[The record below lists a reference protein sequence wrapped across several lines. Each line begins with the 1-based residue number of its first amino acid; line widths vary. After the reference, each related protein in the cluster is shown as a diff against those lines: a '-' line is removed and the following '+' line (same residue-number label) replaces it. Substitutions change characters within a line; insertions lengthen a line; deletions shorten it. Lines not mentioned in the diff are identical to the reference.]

1 MKKLILFFIIVIS
14 YSNISLAEPNVLKCK
29 KDCGTPDIKG
39 QFSFQ
44 VRLSMGSEKWGG
56 NITFIEED
64 IAISQAHVLGINPEK
79 KVCCTPKKIKK
90 AADDWKRFKNNMYV
104 VEGNSYQGK
113 QKIIGKVL
121 DIAGRANG
129 HPPGYDLLLL
139 HIDRNCKKC
148 QKNKDIKIEPI
159 PLANFIPEIGTK
171 AQHICIPDL
180 DAKKIGKGIISMP
193 HTLNGMIYGAKTTQC
208 SRQIIKHDGIDN
220 PPMVFAG
227 CSGSPVIYKECGKN
241 VVHGLHGNGMDEDKI
256 MYEILQLVQTQ
267 KEWVQSQIFEWTGRK
282 DMLDACDP
290 SGRRSFM
297 PDQKF
302 DIVQNGCQKKRIR
315 EDEFVPCTVVDLD
328 NAINFPWMD

>member
-1 MKKLILFFIIVIS
+1 MKKLLVVLVLS
-14 YSNISLAEPNVLKCK
+14 SLWFVVSFAEPNVLKCK
-29 KDCGTPDIKG
+29 KDCGTPDIRG
-39 QFSFQ
+39 EFSFQ
-44 VRLSMGSEKWGG
+44 ARLSMGDEKWGG
-56 NITFIEED
+56 NITFIEDD
-64 IAISQAHVLGINPEK
+64 IAISEAHVLGVNAEK
-79 KVCCTPKKIKK
+79 EICCTPNEIKK
-90 AADDWKRFKNNMYV
+90 AADDWKRFKKNMYV

-159 PLANFIPEIGTK
+159 PLANTIPKIGTI
-171 AQHICIPDL
+171 AQHICIPEH
-180 DAKKIGKGIISMP
+180 KKFGEGIISMP
-193 HTLNGMIYGAKTTQC
+193 HILNGMVFGAKTTQC
-208 SRQIIKHDGIDN
+208 SRQIIKHDGIEN

-241 VVHGLHGNGMDEDKI
+241 VVHGLHGNGVDEDKI

-267 KEWVQSQIFEWTGRK
+267 KEWVQSEIFKWTGRT

-297 PDQKF
+297 PNQKF
-302 DIVQNGCQKKRIR
+302 DIAQNGCQKKRISD
-315 EDEFVPCTVVDLD
+315 DEFIPCREIDLKK
-328 NAINFPWMD
+328 AINFPWMN

>member
-1 MKKLILFFIIVIS
+1 MKKLILIFIIAIS
-14 YSNISLAEPNVLKCK
+14 YSNISSADPNVKKCK
-29 KDCGTPDIKG
+29 KDCGTPDTKG
-39 QFSFQ
+39 EFSFQ
-44 VRLSMGSEKWGG
+44 VRLSMGQEGWGG
-56 NITFIEED
+56 NITFIEDD
-64 IAISQAHVLGINPEK
+64 IAISEAHVLGIIPGK
-79 KVCCTPKKIKK
+79 KICCTPKEIKK
-90 AADDWKRFKNNMYV
+90 AAEDWKRFKNKMYV

-121 DIAGRANG
+121 NIAGRANG
-129 HPPGYDLLLL
+129 QPPGYDLLLL

-171 AQHICIPDL
+171 AQHICIPE
-180 DAKKIGKGIISMP
+180 KKKYGKGIISMP
-193 HTLNGMIYGAKTTQC
+193 HTLNGMVFGAKTTQC

-220 PPMVFAG
+220 PPMIFAG

-241 VVHGLHGNGMDEDKI
+241 VVHGLHGNGLDEDKI

-267 KEWVQSQIFEWTGRK
+267 KEWVQSQIFEWTGRT

-302 DIVQNGCQKKRIR
+302 DIAQNGCQKKRIKD
-315 EDEFVPCTVVDLD
+315 DEFVPCKIVDLD